1 MSEDVKEEVVK
12 KDARTPIQKLTE
24 QLNATE
30 QYLEKMKAE
39 MYATLG
45 RIAALKETIDLLTKE
60 GK

>member
-1 MSEDVKEEVVK
+1 MEETTQEVK
-12 KDARTPIQKLTE
+12 KDELTTIQKLTE
-24 QLNATE
+24 QLTGNE